1 MIKAFIFFFF
11 LIFIKICLCTIV
23 FPFKTA
29 YVNKNGD
36 IDQNS
41 KDYNYFHFM
50 NDYFE
55 TLLYYD
61 LEIGSPPQKVKV
73 IITYDDCGFKIGLAK
88 KCIMEEEYLS
98 YYYKND
104 SSDFEYSDRYKYN
117 IYEFDDGHS
126 AVDSMQLYTDI
137 NLKNYK
143 KFQKMDFYLGT
154 DTREPICGLVGLKL
168 DSYGVHCP
176 NISIINNFKLNN
188 MIDNYKWTI
197 KYNSNDEGLIIFGAH
212 YEEVINNYNEA
223 NLYPIH
229 LRMLSHAPWC
239 FDVDLLTVF
248 GDKNRTYEDRD
259 MWAEINSDYTFLIG
273 NSFYEDYVEKNYFKD
288 YIDKGICYK
297 NEWSYSKYY
306 KYNIFEC
313 DKDKFGKEDIKK
325 FPSLSFLKR
334 EPGVEIIFENNE
346 LFTETKYKY
355 FYNVIF
361 RQNRGAYWVFGKLFF
376 KKYPTI
382 FISDQKIIELY
393 KESYNPESNNNE
405 SNTKVYLISIGIV
418 IILVCITA
426 VLFYL
431 LGKNLNKIR
440 KKKANELNDDE
451 YDYISKN
458 DINNDNKDN

>member
-1 MIKAFIFFFF
+1 M
-11 LIFIKICLCTIV
+11 
-23 FPFKTA
+23 
-29 YVNKNGD
+29 
-36 IDQNS
+36 
-41 KDYNYFHFM
+41 
-50 NDYFE
+50 
-55 TLLYYD
+55 
-61 LEIGSPPQKVKV
+61 
-73 IITYDDCGFKIGLAK
+73 
-88 KCIMEEEYLS
+88 
-98 YYYKND
+98 
-104 SSDFEYSDRYKYN
+104 
-117 IYEFDDGHS
+117 
-126 AVDSMQLYTDI
+126 
-137 NLKNYK
+137 
-143 KFQKMDFYLGT
+143 
-154 DTREPICGLVGLKL
+154 
-168 DSYGVHCP
+168 
-176 NISIINNFKLNN
+176 
-188 MIDNYKWTI
+188 
-197 KYNSNDEGLIIFGAH
+197 
-212 YEEVINNYNEA
+212 
-223 NLYPIH
+223 
-229 LRMLSHAPWC
+229 
-239 FDVDLLTVF
+239 
-248 GDKNRTYEDRD
+248 
-259 MWAEINSDYTFLIG
+259 
-273 NSFYEDYVEKNYFKD
+273 
-288 YIDKGICYK
+288 
-297 NEWSYSKYY
+297 YY

-361 RQNRGAYWVFGKLFF
+361 RQNRGAYWEFGKLFF